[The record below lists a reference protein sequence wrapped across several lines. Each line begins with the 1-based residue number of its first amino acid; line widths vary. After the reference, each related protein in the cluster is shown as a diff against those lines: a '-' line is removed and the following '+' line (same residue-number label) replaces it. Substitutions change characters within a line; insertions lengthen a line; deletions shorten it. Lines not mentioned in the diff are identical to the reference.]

1 MNAIHRRHKARQDL
15 VEIFRY
21 YAREAGLRVAQRF
34 FAQVEATLTR
44 LAGMPGMGT
53 HYDLDHPALADLR
66 FFPVSRFRMYLV
78 FYRTVPGGME
88 IVRVLHGARHRR
100 HPGRGIW
107 RGCVY
112 RRGTGRR
119 AKRVLI
125 VNYPILRRRI
135 TDIGHMFNC

>member
-78 FYRTVPGGME
+78 FYRTVPGGIE
-88 IVRVLHGARHRR
+88 IVRVLHGARDIA
-100 HPGRGIW
+100 GILAEEF
-107 RGCVY
+107 GVD
-112 RRGTGRR
+112 
-119 AKRVLI
+119 AS
-125 VNYPILRRRI
+125 
-135 TDIGHMFNC
+135 TDEEPEEEPNES

>member
-66 FFPVSRFRMYLV
+66 FFPVSRIRMYLV
-78 FYRTVPGGME
+78 FYRTVPGGIE
-88 IVRVLHGARHRR
+88 IVR
-100 HPGRGIW
+100 
-107 RGCVY
+107 
-112 RRGTGRR
+112 
-119 AKRVLI
+119 
-125 VNYPILRRRI
+125 
-135 TDIGHMFNC
+135 

>member
-15 VEIFRY
+15 VDIFRY

-53 HYDLDHPALADLR
+53 HYNLDHPALADLR

-78 FYRTVPGGME
+78 FYRTCP
-88 IVRVLHGARHRR
+88 RRHRGSAC
-100 HPGRGIW
+100 PP
-107 RGCVY
+107 
-112 RRGTGRR
+112 RRGATSPASWQRNLAWMR
-119 AKRVLI
+119 LPTRNRKKSQTSPDRKSPDPAAAHHRHRPYV
-125 VNYPILRRRI
+125 
-135 TDIGHMFNC
+135 

>member
-78 FYRTVPGGME
+78 FYRTVPGGIE
-88 IVRVLHGARHRR
+88 IVRVLHGPRDIAGILAEEFGVDASPTRNRKKNQTSPDRKSPAPAAAHHRHRP
-100 HPGRGIW
+100 H
-107 RGCVY
+107 V
-112 RRGTGRR
+112 
-119 AKRVLI
+119 
-125 VNYPILRRRI
+125 
-135 TDIGHMFNC
+135 

>member
-21 YAREAGLRVAQRF
+21 YAREAGLRAAQRF

-53 HYDLDHPALADLR
+53 HYDLDHPALADLH

-78 FYRTVPGGME
+78 FYRTVPGGIE
-88 IVRVLHGARHRR
+88 IVRVLHGATSPASWQRNLAWMRLPTRNRKKSQTSPDRKSPDPAAAHHRHRP
-100 HPGRGIW
+100 H
-107 RGCVY
+107 V
-112 RRGTGRR
+112 
-119 AKRVLI
+119 
-125 VNYPILRRRI
+125 
-135 TDIGHMFNC
+135 